1 MRAAGLLLL
10 AGCAS
15 VVDKA
20 ELVMGPPPCARVP
33 LDVQSH
39 GEEKLPGFTRKRI
52 SFAVEAG
59 DRVPAF
65 LLVPDGA
72 RRAPAAVC
80 LHQTTSMGKAEP
92 AGMGL
97 KNLAYAKELAERGFV
112 TIAPDYPNFGEYK
125 IDVYARGWA
134 SATRKGI
141 WNHMRAVDV
150 LQSLPEVDPER
161 IAAIGHSLGGHNA
174 IFLGVFDARVKA
186 VVSSCGFT
194 AFPKYYGGNLTGWSH
209 KGYMPRIAEL
219 YGKDPARMP
228 FDFPELIASLAPRAF
243 FANAPL
249 KDGNFEVSGVRDCFE
264 AARPAY
270 AGIEE
275 RLVAEHPDAGHDFP
289 PEIREKAYAFL
300 KKTLY

>member
-1 MRAAGLLLL
+1 
-10 AGCAS
+10 
-15 VVDKA
+15 
-20 ELVMGPPPCARVP
+20 MGSPPCEVVP
-33 LDVQSH
+33 LDIQVH
-39 GEEKLPGFTRKRI
+39 AEERLEGCVRRTI
-52 SFAVEAG
+52 SFAVESG

-80 LHQTTSMGKAEP
+80 LHQTTKMGKAEP
-92 AGMGL
+92 VGLGL

-112 TIAPDYPNFGEYK
+112 TLAPDYPNFGDYK
-125 IDVYARGWA
+125 VDAYARGWA

-141 WNHMRAVDV
+141 WNHMRAVD
-150 LQSLPEVDPER
+150 LLRAMPEVDPEK

-174 IFLGVFDARVKA
+174 IFLGAFDPRVKA

-194 AFPKYYGGNLTGWSH
+194 SFPKYDGGNLAGWSH
-209 KGYMPRIAEL
+209 KGYMPRIAER

-228 FDFPELIASLAPRAF
+228 FDFPDLIAALAPRAF

-249 KDGNFEVSGVRDCFE
+249 RDGNFEVSGVRDCFA

-270 AGIEE
+270 AGVED
-275 RLVAEHPDAGHDFP
+275 RLVAEYPDAGHDFP
-289 PEIREKAYAFL
+289 PEVRERAYGFL
-300 KKTLY
+300 KKALY